1 MYTNIPVLKDHQQAL
16 STFNGYCIAY
26 FRHEVLVGIWE
37 NGHAVFIHDPEWKKV
52 QELHIF
58 NTLCEYRA
66 IKAGDGSF
74 RLRIRHDE
82 NDEANVFNESILIIG
97 NSDAQTTDKCF
108 FDASEKGR
116 SITLPT
122 QLAKKTIVIRNYLS
136 FEEPDPQNVP
146 GCEIMRI
153 TDWRFVGFADEK
165 TCRNTD
171 KEVHRDA

>member
-16 STFNGYCIAY
+16 SDFKGYCIAY

-37 NGHAVFIHDPEWKKV
+37 NGHADFVHEPEWNKV

-58 NTLCEYRA
+58 NILCEYRA
-66 IKAGDGSF
+66 IKVGDGSF

-82 NDEANVFNESILIIG
+82 SDEADVFDESILIIG
-97 NSDAQTTDKCF
+97 NGAAQTTDERF
-108 FDASEKGR
+108 FVASEKGR
-116 SITLPT
+116 SIALPV
-122 QLAKKTIVIRNYLS
+122 QLAQKTIIIRNYLS
-136 FEEPDPQNVP
+136 FEEPDPQNMP

-165 TCRNTD
+165 TYSNMD